1 MSTNNFPVEVR
12 NRIRKIR
19 QLREYSQEYMGEQL
33 GITQKG
39 YSAIETGETT
49 LTIERLSEIAK
60 VLEIDMTALLA
71 FDEKMLLFNHA
82 DQSGGFYGAFY
93 GNISS
98 GEIQEKY
105 IQKLEDDVKY
115 LKKQIEKL
123 HKIIDKLG
131 SQ

>member
-1 MSTNNFPVEVR
+1 MSANNFPVEVR

-19 QLREYSQEYMGEQL
+19 QLRDYSQEYMGEQL

-49 LTIERLSEIAK
+49 LTIERLSDIAK
-60 VLEIDMTALLA
+60 VLEIDITALLA
-71 FDEKMLLFNHA
+71 FDEKMLLFNHG

-93 GNISS
+93 GNITN
-98 GEIQEKY
+98 GEMQEKY
-105 IQKLEDDVKY
+105 IQKLEEDVKY

-123 HKIIDKLG
+123 HKVIDKLG
-131 SQ
+131 S